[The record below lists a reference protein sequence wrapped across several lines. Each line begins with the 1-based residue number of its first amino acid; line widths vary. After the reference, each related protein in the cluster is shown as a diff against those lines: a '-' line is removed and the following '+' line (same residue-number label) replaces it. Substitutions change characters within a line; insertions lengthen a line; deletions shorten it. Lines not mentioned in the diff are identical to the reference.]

1 MVASAVQRVVLVVL
15 DGLRPDAVPRFDLPA
30 CTSLLHQGRG
40 TLFGRTVSPSLTST
54 VMASLLTG
62 AVPSR
67 HGVAGGRFHLP
78 RVRANLDP
86 LPRVLAAHGLP
97 ASMHLARV
105 PRIFNGVAQRIARF
119 LGFSE
124 VTLTG
129 DDAPSILDA
138 AAPALHD
145 QRRGLIC
152 LHWPDAD
159 RAGHANGWMSPTYES
174 AARRLDHSLARLCE
188 LADLSDPSTLLIAL
202 ADHGGG
208 GTDPLHH
215 DSDHP
220 MDMTIPILMAGRALT
235 PGALPHGL
243 SILDIPA
250 TVCWA
255 LGLPIPETFG
265 GAPIRDLFQ
274 PEPSSLAA

>member
-1 MVASAVQRVVLVVL
+1 MSPSAVQRVVLVVL
-15 DGLRPDAVPRFDLPA
+15 DGLRPDAIPRFELPA
-30 CTSLLHQGRG
+30 CTALLRQGRG

-62 AVPSR
+62 AHPTR
-67 HGVAGGRFHLP
+67 HGVAGGRFYLP
-78 RVRANLDP
+78 RVRGNLDP

-97 ASMHLARV
+97 SSMHLAKV
-105 PRIFNGVAQRIARF
+105 PRIFSGVAQRIAGY

-124 VTLTG
+124 VTLRG
-129 DDAPSILDA
+129 DDAPTILEA
-138 AAPALHD
+138 AMPALRD

-159 RAGHANGWMSPTYES
+159 RAGHAGGWMSPAYEG
-174 AARRLDHSLARLCE
+174 AARQLDDTVARLRE

-220 MDMTIPILMAGRALT
+220 MDTTIPILMAGGALT
-235 PGALPHGL
+235 PGTLPHGL

-250 TVCWA
+250 TICWA

-265 GAPIRDLFQ
+265 GAPILDLFQ
-274 PEPSSLAA
+274 TAPASLAA